1 MFANQKL
8 PSLVTIS
15 SILIIHVQFR
25 EKLDASHSKG
35 VKG

>member
-8 PSLVTIS
+8 PSS

-25 EKLDASHSKG
+25 EKLDASHSEG